1 MTELERHIIE
11 LLLDND
17 CVIVPGFGGFMAHNL
32 AASYDEKNN
41 VYLPP
46 SRTIGFNP
54 QLTMNDSL
62 LAQAYAN
69 CYDISYPEALRQ
81 IEHEVD
87 VLKMQIEKEGGR
99 TICGVG
105 RITLIGDGRYDF
117 TPEVSGLMSPNQYGF
132 EAFEI
137 SQIETSDE
145 EDKAASVGYDEAIDN
160 GESDKVGVLSANSI
174 FTHTEAIIPPVT
186 EYQTVKASKE
196 KKEIA
201 LRIPLSVVRHVA
213 AACVILFVL
222 LSFPSKLGDASTST
236 FKQSAMDTSILYNI
250 LPRDITSGKPE
261 SLNDIAKPD
270 LRVKAEK
277 AVNAISNGLDSA
289 AHVYG
294 IVIASRITQKNAY
307 AFVNKLH
314 KEGFSDASVC
324 TSDGVTKVIY
334 KQFTTRDE
342 AAKAKKSLIAKG
354 MYTDCWIAEIK

>member
-1 MTELERHIIE
+1 MTDLERHIIE

-41 VYLPP
+41 MFLPP

-99 TICGVG
+99 TICGIG
-105 RITLIGDGRYDF
+105 RISLMSDGRYDF
-117 TPEVSGLMSPNQYGF
+117 IPEVSGLMSPNQYGF

-137 SQIETSDE
+137 SQIETNDE
-145 EDKAASVGYDEAIDN
+145 VENVANAEYKETVDNPDTDN
-160 GESDKVGVLSANSI
+160 GGLLSANSV
-174 FTHTEAIIPPVT
+174 FTQGSPIVIPTKEVP
-186 EYQTVKASKE
+186 AGNDSKE
-196 KKEIA
+196 EKEIA
-201 LRIPLSVVRHVA
+201 LHIPLSVVRHIA

-222 LSFPSKLGDASTST
+222 LSFPSKLGEASTST
-236 FKQSAMDTSILYNI
+236 FKQSAIDTSILYKI

-261 SLNDIAKPD
+261 SLNDIAKPNA
-270 LRVKAEK
+270 L
-277 AVNAISNGLDSA
+277 VNSSKTGNINNNSSDSA
-289 AHVYG
+289 TQIYG
-294 IVIASRITQKNAY
+294 IVIASRITRKNAC
-307 AFVNKLH
+307 AFVEKLH
-314 KEGFSDASVC
+314 KEGIADASVC
-324 TSDGVTKVIY
+324 ISDGVTKVIY
-334 KQFTTRDE
+334 KHFATREE
-342 AAKAKKSLIAKG
+342 AVKAKKSLVAKG
-354 MYTDCWIAEIK
+354 MYPDCWIAKIK